1 MVAWEQPKRAQ
12 WSTTN
17 TTTWDTSHYYTVS
30 CDGSHTD
37 TQRGIDCLGNEG
49 SGWHSTTN
57 SLPHW
62 VGFYTPPLK
71 VQSFSFRV
79 DASSGYTPTSFQWQG
94 SDDGSNWVTLGSF
107 TRDSSLTSQTS
118 HEIPEDKQG
127 YYKFN
132 RLYITAAPNSY
143 QYVCNLQIVAD
154 AKAFTGVLE
163 NWYGWQQPLSI
174 LSDTTYGTISA
185 SSTLSGCDPYKAVD
199 GVTSTESLGWATD
212 NASEGWWKWELP
224 TTLKFKRI
232 VFVNRNSKSND
243 PEVLSQQCQFY
254 IGNKQTKMGAGF
266 SVSKS
271 REYVTIDCGDLQS
284 NILYFYKLGG
294 KYSGIGELIIE
305 AQEYKTTGQLV
316 VLSDIGKVYTDNN
329 PVVQVYNA
337 GELIWQDDTLD
348 PYMDL
353 TVPAFVDNFTYG
365 SLNASSSAS
374 SAYRM
379 LDGVAYSEDAAKNYN
394 SYISEVA
401 APQWVMWTLPHDI
414 LVKHIT
420 FKNNYSATGERTK
433 TAQFFADEAMTI
445 PLTEEFTAINEDG
458 GISEFEVA
466 TVKTN
471 TIYCYLKDGYG
482 SNGIV
487 GVGEIIVKGRKRI
500 SGVNAFD
507 INDWNKYELP
517 VMTSNDSEILS
528 LTTNN
533 PEPQTVTKEIDFVQP
548 VLSSNGTLGGDS
560 FAAAASSYY
569 DNTVQPYC
577 ATKHDGS
584 RWQSNN
590 GSSFPQWLTYYVP
603 DGLVLSSVTFNN
615 VGGQDGNG
623 QYVFGTYEF
632 LVSNDN
638 STWTSLGS
646 FTNTYIGSDDFDVDI
661 STTES
666 YKYFK
671 INVTATVQNSNPV
684 MIGYMRLN
692 GKQVKSVLD
701 YGTIYKLFDKDTSEV
716 AWTSG
721 EVNAWEDQIV
731 DIPWEQPIFTSNT
744 TWGTVTASSENNP
757 AYKALDGNLGNSSDY
772 SNTWEVSGDST
783 GWWNWKFAETLC
795 VSKIR
800 VYGRAYQAG
809 SYYTSTV
816 LVKTAADGDVLF
828 DTTNIPDE
836 KNGYVDLE
844 FKEPT
849 LLDNIYIY
857 VTGSSYVGIGEIQLT
872 ATKRSVSYPP
882 YINMQLKDAV
892 SLNGVTLCNG
902 ASAIKSFEWQGSKDG
917 SNYQSLGT
925 FQTPVFAHESNSQCN
940 VAIPVSN
947 TSYKYH
953 RFIVRSLAGDFKVVS
968 LKELTPS
975 FYKKNFTPLEFV
987 HPFTNALP
995 EYVTLSN
1002 SSKWYA
1008 DASNQAFRNNAIG
1021 HGGNTTMTMTIVCE
1035 KPMTLAYK
1043 LGVSS
1048 EANCDWAT
1056 FTLDG
1061 TQIWRNSGTN
1071 STESTK
1077 DLAVGTH
1084 TLTFNYSK
1092 DVSVSRDPDC
1102 MFIYYLKTTLKE

>member
-1 MVAWEQPKRAQ
+1 MVAWEQPKRAL

-107 TRDSSLTSQTS
+107 TRSSSLTSQTS

-132 RLYITAAPNSY
+132 RLYITAAPHSY

-154 AKAFTGVLE
+154 EKASTGVLE

-379 LDGVAYSEDAAKNYN
+379 LDGVAYSEDAAKNHN

-466 TVKTN
+466 TIKTN

-487 GVGEIIVKGRKRI
+487 GVGEIIVKGRKRT
-500 SGVNAFD
+500 SEVNDFD
-507 INDWNKYELP
+507 VNDWNKYELP

-533 PEPQTVTKEIDFVQP
+533 PEPQTVVKEIDFVQP
-548 VLSSNGTLGGDS
+548 VLSSNGTMGGDS

-590 GSSFPQWLTYYVP
+590 GYGFPQWLTYYVP
-603 DGLVLSSVTFNN
+603 EGLVLSSVTFNN

-623 QYVFGTYEF
+623 RYVFGTYEF

-671 INVTATVQNSNPV
+671 INVTATVQNSDPV

-721 EVNAWEDQIV
+721 EVNTWED
-731 DIPWEQPIFTSNT
+731 
-744 TWGTVTASSENNP
+744 A
-757 AYKALDGNLGNSSDY
+757 
-772 SNTWEVSGDST
+772 
-783 GWWNWKFAETLC
+783 
-795 VSKIR
+795 
-800 VYGRAYQAG
+800 
-809 SYYTSTV
+809 
-816 LVKTAADGDVLF
+816 
-828 DTTNIPDE
+828 
-836 KNGYVDLE
+836 
-844 FKEPT
+844 
-849 LLDNIYIY
+849 
-857 VTGSSYVGIGEIQLT
+857 
-872 ATKRSVSYPP
+872 P
-882 YINMQLKDAV
+882 YIGMQLKDAV
-892 SLNGVTLCNG
+892 SPNGVTLCNG

-925 FQTPVFAHESNSQCN
+925 FQTPAFAHASNSQCN
-940 VAIPVSN
+940 VAIPISD

-953 RFIVRSLAGDFKVVS
+953 RFVVKSLAGDSKVVS

-1021 HGGNTTMTMTIVCE
+1021 DGGNTTMTMTIVCE

-1048 EANCDWAT
+1048 EGNYDWAT

-1061 TQIWRNSGTN
+1061 TQVWRNSGTN
-1071 STESTK
+1071 STEGTK
-1077 DLAVGTH
+1077 DLVVGTH

-1092 DVSVSRDPDC
+1092 DGSGSSGSDC
-1102 MFIYYLKTTLKE
+1102 MFIYYLKTTLKG

>member
-17 TTTWDTSHYYTVS
+17 TTTWATSHYYTVF
-30 CDGSHTD
+30 CDGSHRD

-79 DASSGYTPTSFQWQG
+79 DASSSYTPTSFQWQG

-118 HEIPEDKQG
+118 YEIPENNQG

-154 AKAFTGVLE
+154 AKAVTGALE

-174 LSDTTYGTISA
+174 LSNTTYGTISA

-337 GELIWQDDTLD
+337 GELIWQDGTLD

-433 TAQFFADEAMTI
+433 TAQFFADGAMTI

-471 TIYCYLKDGYG
+471 TIYCYLKEGYG
-482 SNGIV
+482 DNGIV
-487 GVGEIIVKGRKRI
+487 GVGEIIVKGRKRT
-500 SGVNAFD
+500 SEVNDFD
-507 INDWNKYELP
+507 VNDWNKYELP

-548 VLSSNGTLGGDS
+548 VLSSNGTMGGDS
-560 FAAAASSYY
+560 FAVAASSEYPDGPAYY
-569 DNTVQPYC
+569 
-577 ATKHDGS
+577 ATIYGTG
-584 RWQSNN
+584 RWQSYN
-590 GSSFPQWLTYYVP
+590 GYGFPQWITYYVP

-615 VGGQDGNG
+615 SSAQNNGGV
-623 QYVFGTYEF
+623 YIFGDYEF

-638 STWTSLGS
+638 STWTSLGT
-646 FTNTYIGSDDFDVDI
+646 FTNTYMGTDDFDLDV

-671 INVTATVQNSNPV
+671 LIASNTVQNMDPV

-701 YGTIYKLFDKDTSEV
+701 YGTIYKLFDKDISEV

-721 EVNAWEDQIV
+721 EM
-731 DIPWEQPIFTSNT
+731 
-744 TWGTVTASSENNP
+744 
-757 AYKALDGNLGNSSDY
+757 
-772 SNTWEVSGDST
+772 NTWED
-783 GWWNWKFAETLC
+783 A
-795 VSKIR
+795 
-800 VYGRAYQAG
+800 
-809 SYYTSTV
+809 
-816 LVKTAADGDVLF
+816 
-828 DTTNIPDE
+828 
-836 KNGYVDLE
+836 
-844 FKEPT
+844 
-849 LLDNIYIY
+849 
-857 VTGSSYVGIGEIQLT
+857 
-872 ATKRSVSYPP
+872 P

-892 SLNGVTLCNG
+892 SPNGVTLCNG
-902 ASAIKSFEWQGSKDG
+902 TSAIKSFEWQCSKDG

-925 FQTPVFAHESNSQCN
+925 FQTPDFAHESNSQCN
-940 VAIPVSN
+940 VAIPVSD

-953 RFIVRSLAGDFKVVS
+953 RFIVRSLAGDSKVVS
-968 LKELTPS
+968 LKELAPS
-975 FYKKNFTPLEFV
+975 FYKKNFVPLEFV
-987 HPFTNALP
+987 HPFTKALP
-995 EYVTLSN
+995 EYATLSN
-1002 SSKWYA
+1002 SSNWYA
-1008 DASNQAFRNNAIG
+1008 DASNQAFRNNVISDS
-1021 HGGNTTMTMTIVCE
+1021 GNTTMTMTIVCE

-1048 EANCDWAT
+1048 ETNYDWAT

-1092 DVSVSRDPDC
+1092 DGSGSNGSDC

>member
-1 MVAWEQPKRAQ
+1 MVAWEQPKRAL

-107 TRDSSLTSQTS
+107 TRSSSLTSQAS

-143 QYVCNLQIVAD
+143 QYVCNLQIIAD
-154 AKAFTGVLE
+154 EKASTGILE

-466 TVKTN
+466 TIKTN

-487 GVGEIIVKGRKRI
+487 GVGEIIVKGRKRT
-500 SGVNAFD
+500 SATSDFDANA
-507 INDWNKYELP
+507 WTKYELP
-517 VMTSNDSEILS
+517 VMTSNNSEVLS

-533 PEPQTVTKEIDFVQP
+533 PEPQTVVKEIDFVQP
-548 VLSSNGTLGGDS
+548 VLSSNGTMGGDS
-560 FAAAASSYY
+560 FAVAASSYY
-569 DNTVQPYC
+569 NNTVQPYC

-590 GSSFPQWLTYYVP
+590 GYGFPQWLTYYVP

-671 INVTATVQNSNPV
+671 INVTATVQNSDPV

-721 EVNAWEDQIV
+721 EVESWED
-731 DIPWEQPIFTSNT
+731 
-744 TWGTVTASSENNP
+744 A
-757 AYKALDGNLGNSSDY
+757 
-772 SNTWEVSGDST
+772 
-783 GWWNWKFAETLC
+783 
-795 VSKIR
+795 
-800 VYGRAYQAG
+800 
-809 SYYTSTV
+809 
-816 LVKTAADGDVLF
+816 
-828 DTTNIPDE
+828 
-836 KNGYVDLE
+836 
-844 FKEPT
+844 
-849 LLDNIYIY
+849 
-857 VTGSSYVGIGEIQLT
+857 
-872 ATKRSVSYPP
+872 P
-882 YINMQLKDAV
+882 YIGVQLKDAV
-892 SLNGVTLCNG
+892 SPNGVTLCNG

-925 FQTPVFAHESNSQCN
+925 FQTPAFAHESNSQCN

-953 RFIVRSLAGDFKVVS
+953 RFIVRSLAGDSKVVS

-975 FYKKNFTPLEFV
+975 FYKKNFVPLEFV
-987 HPFTNALP
+987 HPFTKALP

-1002 SSKWYA
+1002 SSKWYV
-1008 DASNQAFRNNAIG
+1008 DASNQAFRNNVIG
-1021 HGGNTTMTMTIVCE
+1021 DSGNTTMTMTIVCE

-1048 EANCDWAT
+1048 EGNYDWAT

-1061 TQIWRNSGTN
+1061 TQVWRNSGTN
-1071 STESTK
+1071 STEGTK
-1077 DLAVGTH
+1077 DLVVGTH

-1092 DVSVSRDPDC
+1092 DGSGSSGSDC
-1102 MFIYYLKTTLKE
+1102 MFIYYLKTTLKG

>member
-1 MVAWEQPKRAQ
+1 MVAWEQPKRAL

-107 TRDSSLTSQTS
+107 TRSSSLTSQTS

-154 AKAFTGVLE
+154 AKASTGVLE

-232 VFVNRNSKSND
+232 VFVNRNSESND

-254 IGNKQTKMGAGF
+254 IGNKQTKMGTGF

-271 REYVTIDCGDLQS
+271 REYVTVDCGDLQS

-329 PVVQVYNA
+329 PVVQVYNV

-487 GVGEIIVKGRKRI
+487 GVGELIVKGRKRT
-500 SGVNAFD
+500 SEVNDFD
-507 INDWNKYELP
+507 VNDWNKYELP

-533 PEPQTVTKEIDFVQP
+533 PEPQTVVKEIDFVQP

-615 VGGQDGNG
+615 VDGQDGNG

-721 EVNAWEDQIV
+721 EVATWEDTDV
-731 DIPWEQPIFTSNT
+731 GTDFPRDLSTVTSNT
-744 TWGTVTASSENNP
+744 SLGTISASAEWSGNTSDSGQQSCY
-757 AYKALDGNLGNSSDY
+757 AWKALGGDISSNAWSSWRAATNNSEDWWKWELPSPTYIRSLSCIVGSRIPTINGMDPQVPDSFWNGSTYLKEITISIDATVSELIFKYPAKDTAFAILGG
-772 SNTWEVSGDST
+772 VSIIS
-783 GWWNWKFAETLC
+783 
-795 VSKIR
+795 
-800 VYGRAYQAG
+800 
-809 SYYTSTV
+809 
-816 LVKTAADGDVLF
+816 
-828 DTTNIPDE
+828 
-836 KNGYVDLE
+836 
-844 FKEPT
+844 
-849 LLDNIYIY
+849 
-857 VTGSSYVGIGEIQLT
+857 
-872 ATKRSVSYPP
+872 TKRILPP

-892 SLNGVTLCNG
+892 SPNGVTLCNG
-902 ASAIKSFEWQGSKDG
+902 ASAIKSFEWQCSEDG

-940 VAIPVSN
+940 VAIPVSD

-953 RFIVRSLAGDFKVVS
+953 RFIVRSLAGDSKVVS

-975 FYKKNFTPLEFV
+975 FYKKNFIPLEFV

-1002 SSKWYA
+1002 SSNWYA

-1021 HGGNTTMTMTIVCE
+1021 HSRNTTLTMTIVCE

-1092 DVSVSRDPDC
+1092 DSSASVGSDC
-1102 MFIYYLKTTLKE
+1102 MFIYYLKTTLKG

>member
-1 MVAWEQPKRAQ
+1 MVAWEQPTLTSNGTMGGDSFAVAASSTVWSDGAQ
-12 WSTTN
+12 AWGAFNPDSFWHADSSSTQWIAWYN
-17 TTTWDTSHYYTVS
+17 
-30 CDGSHTD
+30 
-37 TQRGIDCLGNEG
+37 
-49 SGWHSTTN
+49 
-57 SLPHW
+57 PK
-62 VGFYTPPLK
+62 PLK
-71 VQSFSFRV
+71 VTKFQLLNRNTPNGDS
-79 DASSGYTPTSFQWQG
+79 DTCAATTYKLQASNDY
-94 SDDGSNWVTLGSF
+94 SNWI
-107 TRDSSLTSQTS
+107 DLTSNISNSVVSSNTWQNEVS
-118 HEIPEDKQG
+118 VPSDKQE
-127 YYKFN
+127 YYN
-132 RLYITAAPNSY
+132 YYRIYITAHYSGSSY
-143 QYVCNLQIVAD
+143 TAIQQIKLTAEIKVA
-154 AKAFTGVLE
+154 TGALE

-174 LSDTTYGTISA
+174 LSNTTYGTISA
-185 SSTLSGCDPYKAVD
+185 SSTLSDCDPYKAVD

-232 VFVNRNSKSND
+232 VFVNRNSESND

-294 KYSGIGELIIE
+294 KCSGIGELIIE

-348 PYMDL
+348 PYTDL
-353 TVPAFVDNFTYG
+353 VVPTFVDNFTYG

-379 LDGVAYSEDAAKNYN
+379 LDGVAYSEDEPENYN
-394 SYISEVA
+394 SYISESA
-401 APQWVMWTLPHDI
+401 APQWIMWTLPHDI

-466 TVKTN
+466 TIKTN
-471 TIYCYLKDGYG
+471 TIYCYLKEGYG
-482 SNGIV
+482 DNGIV
-487 GVGEIIVKGRKRI
+487 GVGEIIVKGRKRT
-500 SGVNAFD
+500 SEVSDFDVN
-507 INDWNKYELP
+507 NWNKYELP
-517 VMTSNDSEILS
+517 VMTSNDSEVLS

-533 PEPQTVTKEIDFVQP
+533 PEPIDKVQTIPWEQP
-548 VLSSNGTLGGDS
+548 VLTSNTSYGTVSCSSVSQYFN
-560 FAAAASSYY
+560 
-569 DNTVQPYC
+569 QPYT
-577 ATKHDGS
+577 ALDGS
-584 RWQSNN
+584 TTTRGWSPENSTTAWWKWELPETINITALTYVGQYN
-590 GSSFPQWLTYYVP
+590 GSGKA
-603 DGLVLSSVTFNN
+603 DDVLCQGRFYTSSDKTTPIGDAINQDKEEDSVEIQVT
-615 VGGQDGNG
+615 GIPEEG
-623 QYVFGTYEF
+623 
-632 LVSNDN
+632 
-638 STWTSLGS
+638 
-646 FTNTYIGSDDFDVDI
+646 I
-661 STTES
+661 STNCI
-666 YKYFK
+666 YFDK
-671 INVTATVQNSNPV
+671 TGGGAYSGIGELIITATVISS
-684 MIGYMRLN
+684 
-692 GKQVKSVLD
+692 GKD
-701 YGTIYKLFDKDTSEV
+701 YGTIYKLFDKDTTEV

-721 EVNAWEDQIV
+721 EVNAWEDQVV
-731 DIPWEQPIFTSNT
+731 DAPWEQPVFTSNT

-772 SNTWEVSGDST
+772 SNTWEVSSDST

-809 SYYTSTV
+809 TYYTSTV
-816 LVKTAADGDVLF
+816 LVKTSADGDVLF
-828 DTTNIPDE
+828 DTTNIPE
-836 KNGYVDLE
+836 GENGYVDLE

-892 SLNGVTLCNG
+892 SPNGVTLCNG
-902 ASAIKSFEWQGSKDG
+902 VSAIKSFEWQCSKNG

-940 VAIPVSN
+940 VAIPISD
-947 TSYKYH
+947 TLYRYH
-953 RFIVRSLAGDFKVVS
+953 RFVVRSLAGDSKVVS

-1002 SSKWYA
+1002 SSNWYA
-1008 DASNQAFRNNAIG
+1008 DASNQAFRNNSV
-1021 HGGNTTMTMTIVCE
+1021 GNNGSTTMTMTIVCE

-1048 EANCDWAT
+1048 ETNYDWAK

-1092 DVSVSRDPDC
+1092 DGSGSNGSDC
-1102 MFIYYLKTTLKE
+1102 MFIYYLKTTLKG